1 MALALMQALPGVLS
15 ALAGRDPS
23 HWEGIEY

>member
-1 MALALMQALPGVLS
+1 MQALPGVLS